1 MMNYEVFKNVIKER
15 IKEFL
20 PPVFQSYRVETTV
33 VRKVNEEKDTLLIMP
48 QDEKNLVAMPN
59 IYLDD
64 MYEDFRQHQDM
75 SEILK
80 VIAAMVIQYTG
91 SFPPEHVKL
100 GLKERKNAIVMNLI
114 NTRRNQELLKQIPH
128 KDIMDLS
135 IIYRIIM
142 QQADHGLMTVLVDNR
157 LMQEL
162 ELTPEELE
170 KLAYQNTSRMF
181 PAEISKMADFLY
193 VMTNSQKIHGAATM
207 MNREAVER
215 LADKIGGNFF
225 LIPSSIHEVLAV
237 PEEEGDADSL
247 ALLLEEGNRVCSANN
262 EILSETIYYY
272 DRKKK
277 EFSMAATYLK

>member
-1 MMNYEVFKNVIKER
+1 MMDYEVFKNVITER

-20 PPVFQSYRVETTV
+20 PPVFQSYKVETTV

-64 MYEDFRQHQDM
+64 MYEDFRQCQDID
-75 SEILK
+75 EILK

-100 GLKERKNAIVMNLI
+100 DLKERKNAIVMNVI
-114 NTRRNQELLKQIPH
+114 NTRRNRKLLAQVPH
-128 KDIMDLS
+128 KEIMDLS

-142 QQADHGLMTVLVDNR
+142 QQAEHGLMTVLVDNR
-157 LMQEL
+157 ILEEL
-162 ELTPEELE
+162 ELTQEELE
-170 KLAYQNTSRMF
+170 QLAYQNTSRMF

-193 VMTNSQKIHGAATM
+193 VMTNSQKIHGAAAM
-207 MNREAVER
+207 MNREAMDR
-215 LADKIGGNFF
+215 LADKIGDNFF

-237 PEEEGDADSL
+237 PEKESDADSL
-247 ALLLEEGNRVCSANN
+247 ALLLEEGNRVCSAEN
-262 EILSETIYYY
+262 EVLSDTIYYY

-277 EFSMAATYLK
+277 EFSMAASSLK